1 MDKETIT
8 AKEYLDLPYKLKNKL
23 LSYWSCKYG
32 ITTTLNDVRGCLQ
45 SGFGYMGETRVDA
58 NFIRSLDENDKN
70 ILRKGYAFLLK
81 KS

>member
-1 MDKETIT
+1 MSKETIT
-8 AKEYLDLPYKLKNKL
+8 AKEYLDLPYKLKNKF
-23 LSYWSCKYG
+23 LSDLSFKHGMTSTLYG
-32 ITTTLNDVRGCLQ
+32 IRVCLL

-81 KS
+81 K